1 VVDGRPEL
9 LEPEALQAARA
20 TAPAVSQVPRRMVEM
35 VMPGTLAPG
44 FPSTNLEVS
53 VSRVTKR
60 SYRQYCP
67 IAHALDLLGERWT
80 LLVVRDLLLGPLR
93 YGDLLAG
100 LPGLSTDLLADRLH
114 TLEAAGVIRRRRLP
128 APAGSAVYEL
138 TAVGEELWHILS
150 PLARWGGRLMGPP
163 VGTDDRLDHRWALIA
178 MAAGYHGPPD
188 RTESY
193 KLVVD
198 DEPFAFDV
206 EHGRARVRRGDN
218 PHPTVVVRTDAA
230 TFLAAVSGVM
240 TPSATRRKHLVDLEG
255 DATAYDRLIHDAGL
269 TFGP

>member
-1 VVDGRPEL
+1 M
-9 LEPEALQAARA
+9 A
-20 TAPAVSQVPRRMVEM
+20 
-35 VMPGTLAPG
+35 
-44 FPSTNLEVS
+44 
-53 VSRVTKR
+53 KR

-114 TLEAAGVIRRRRLP
+114 ALESADVVQRRRLS
-128 APAGSAVYEL
+128 APAGSTVYEL
-138 TAVGEELWHILS
+138 TAVGDELWDILS
-150 PLARWGGRLMGPP
+150 PLARWGGRLMGPA
-163 VGTDDRLDHRWALIA
+163 TDTDNRLDHRWALLA

-193 KLVVD
+193 QLNVD
-198 DEPFAFDV
+198 DEAFAFEV
-206 EHGRARVRRGDN
+206 EDGRARVRRGEG

-230 TFLAAVSGVM
+230 TFLAVVSGAV
-240 TPSATRRKHLVDLEG
+240 TPSAARRRHMIHLDG
-255 DATAYDRLIHDAGL
+255 DAAALDRLIRDAGL
-269 TFGP
+269 IFGS